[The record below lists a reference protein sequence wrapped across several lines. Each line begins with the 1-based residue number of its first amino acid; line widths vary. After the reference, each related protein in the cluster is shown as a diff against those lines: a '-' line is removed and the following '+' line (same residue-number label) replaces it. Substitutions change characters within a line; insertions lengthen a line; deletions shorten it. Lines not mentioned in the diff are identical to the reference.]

1 MLNEGIIYTAS
12 TPKIS
17 RSKIY
22 DILTDRSYIGEV
34 RFRGFWYPGIHTP
47 IIDRVLWDRVRTLL
61 GQKVYKQH
69 QMTYAA
75 NLIECGYCGLP
86 ITGERKSKKTRRG
99 ERQYTYYRC
108 SRYHKGDHPRI
119 RLTEQQ
125 LDSQMLAIF
134 DSLRLDDDEFRHY
147 FQVQLRKMTNLEFA
161 HTCEADADLKKR
173 HTEVVRLQSQLLNL
187 RLLEEIDANTY
198 AVKAQELRDEESE
211 LRLRME
217 RCSRDR
223 TEIIDVAVKA
233 FELSQSLREKWVTAD
248 YVAKRR
254 ILEITCLN
262 CKLVDV
268 TLCVTM
274 KKPFDLLAKGLI
286 SKESGARTTVFGI
299 KERPLFQSS
308 LRSL

>member
-1 MLNEGIIYTAS
+1 
-12 TPKIS
+12 
-17 RSKIY
+17 
-22 DILTDRSYIGEV
+22 
-34 RFRGFWYPGIHTP
+34 
-47 IIDRVLWDRVRTLL
+47 
-61 GQKVYKQH
+61 
-69 QMTYAA
+69 MTYAS
-75 NLIECGYCGLP
+75 NLIECGYCGSP
-86 ITGERKSKKTRRG
+86 ITGECKTKKTKSG

-125 LDSQMLAIF
+125 LDSQMVAIF
-134 DSLRLDDDEFRHY
+134 DSLHLDDDEFRHE
-147 FQVQLRKMTNLEFA
+147 FQEQLRQATNLDFA
-161 HTCEADADLKKR
+161 HTCEADAHLKKR

-187 RLLEEIDANTY
+187 RLLEEIDSSTY
-198 AVKAQELRDEESE
+198 AVKAQELRDQEAE
-211 LRLRME
+211 LRLQME

-248 YVAKRR
+248 YAAKRR

-262 CKLVDV
+262 CTLDDV

-286 SKESGARTTVFGI
+286 SKESGGGRI
-299 KERPLFQSS
+299 
-308 LRSL
+308 